1 MIKLSAVIIT
11 YNEERN
17 IARCIN
23 SVKGFAD
30 EILVVDSNSTD
41 NTVAIAESLNAR
53 VIRQAFLGYA
63 GQRIFADNAAANDRV
78 LMLDA
83 DEYVSEE
90 LAKGII
96 EVKSNPAAIA
106 YKFSRLNNYNGK
118 WIKHGTWYPD
128 RKIRL
133 YDRTKGTWHGGNVHE
148 YWKPND
154 ANAIVST
161 IKGDLYHDS
170 FASLTDHL
178 NKINKYTDLGAKD
191 AVAKGKSASLFKIWI
206 SPKWTFITAYVI
218 RLGFLDGY
226 EGYLIAKISAYMTF
240 IKYNKIRQYSRDKRK

>member
-23 SVKGFAD
+23 SVKSFAD

-41 NTVAIAESLNAR
+41 NTVAIAGSLNAR
-53 VIRQAFLGYA
+53 VVKQAFLGYA
-63 GQRIFADNAAANDRV
+63 GQRIFTDNAAANDWV

-90 LAKGII
+90 LG
-96 EVKSNPAAIA
+96 KSIAAIMSGPSAVA

-128 RKIRL
+128 KKIRL

-148 YWKPND
+148 YWAPHD
-154 ANAIVST
+154 ANANTAI
-161 IKGDLYHDS
+161 IKGDLFHDS
-170 FASLTDHL
+170 FASLADHL
-178 NKINKYTDLGAKD
+178 NKINKYTDLAAKD
-191 AVAKGKSASLFKIWI
+191 AVAKGRTASLWKIWL
-206 SPKWTFITAYVI
+206 SPKWTFINNYII
-218 RLGFLDGY
+218 RLGILDGY
-226 EGYLIAKISAYMTF
+226 EGYIIATLSAHMTF
-240 IKYNKIRQYSRDKRK
+240 VKYNKIRQYSRENRK